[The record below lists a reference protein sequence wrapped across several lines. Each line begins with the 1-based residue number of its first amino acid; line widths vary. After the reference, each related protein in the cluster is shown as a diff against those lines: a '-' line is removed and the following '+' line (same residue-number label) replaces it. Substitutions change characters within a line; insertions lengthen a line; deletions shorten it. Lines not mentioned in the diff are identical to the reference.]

1 MAQRNIGDSAV
12 DLSFDL
18 YQAVFEQGVHA
29 QAILDEKLRIQR
41 ANKTFL
47 RLFHF
52 STNETKNPDF
62 TTILDQASHAHYF
75 DPCELYRASTELRTG
90 QRIRLEVFLRSKKP
104 PYNMT
109 IDRITKDR
117 RPLYLVQIHDPL
129 DMIHSEQSL
138 LRLSEELFSYTGKEY
153 LDRLVGLIGEILESD
168 FVFIGEYQGDSQ
180 RVQTLSVSEK
190 GVILPNFEYSLK
202 GTPCSVLRNEG
213 LCTWASGIQ
222 KLFPEDPMLGE
233 MGLESYAGASL
244 YNSRGHPIGILVAM
258 GTHPIKNTHLVRQIL
273 RFSASRACV
282 ELERLQNS
290 NDLAMAFEVFE
301 DTSEAIMIT
310 NGSNQII
317 ATNPAFTKITGYT
330 SGEILGQTPKILKSG
345 RHDSF
350 FYTRMWNALMKD
362 GAWQGEIWNRRKS
375 GEIYPEW
382 LSITTIRDSAGR
394 IVKFISLFSDISDR
408 KASELR
414 IEKLAHYDE
423 ITDLPNRTLIK
434 ERLDQ
439 VIEQAASNQSEIAV
453 FFIDLD
459 DFKLVNDSLG
469 HHVGDRLLAKVG
481 ERIRSCVRD
490 SDLVGRLGGDEFI
503 VILPNARPQNAI
515 NTARRLLQANS
526 ETYEIMDHSL
536 RVTASIGISS
546 YPQDGTDSLSLL
558 KSADQAMYHSKRARP
573 GSFCF
578 FDQSMNT
585 SLLERVEI
593 ESGLRNALQKKELLL
608 HYQPQF
614 DILTGQAIGCEALI
628 RWNHPVRGML
638 LPQSFIHLAEDSGL
652 IDPLGEWIIREA
664 CNQSRLWRK
673 TGITNIPIAINVSP
687 RQLSSPEFPRK
698 IESILI
704 EEGVHPHSIE
714 LEITENLSM
723 ISGGKLFSA
732 IHDLHQSGFRL
743 SIDDFGTGYSS
754 LGYMKRFRLH
764 KLKID
769 QSFIRGLP
777 DNQDDSMITETI
789 ITLARNFRM
798 NVVAEGVETMSQ
810 LNFLRERGCT
820 VIQGFLL
827 SRPVPPEELSLSLP
841 MPVTGPFS
849 GI

>member
-12 DLSFDL
+12 DLSLDL

-47 RLFHF
+47 RLLHF
-52 STNETKNPDF
+52 STNETKNSDF
-62 TTILDQASHAHYF
+62 TAILDQASHAHHF
-75 DPCELYRASTELRTG
+75 DPCEFYRACTELRTG
-90 QRIRLEVFLRSKKP
+90 QRIRLEVFLRNKKP

-109 IDRITKDR
+109 IDRINKDR

-375 GEIYPEW
+375 GEVYPEW